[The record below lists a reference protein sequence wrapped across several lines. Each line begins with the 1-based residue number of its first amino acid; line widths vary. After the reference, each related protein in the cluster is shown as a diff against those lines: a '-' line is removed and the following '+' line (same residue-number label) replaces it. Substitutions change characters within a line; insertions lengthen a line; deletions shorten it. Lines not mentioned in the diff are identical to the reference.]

1 MNGFEYL
8 LLLLGM
14 SLVTYIPRLIP
25 LVALSGRR
33 LPDWLIEW
41 LDLIPVAILAAL
53 LFPLLVVSDETGR
66 LDLLRPELIAAVP
79 TAIIALKLKSLSVTV
94 IAGMLLFWVTSL
106 LF

>member
-33 LPDWLIEW
+33 LPDWLIEC
-41 LDLIPVAILAAL
+41 
-53 LFPLLVVSDETGR
+53 
-66 LDLLRPELIAAVP
+66 
-79 TAIIALKLKSLSVTV
+79 
-94 IAGMLLFWVTSL
+94 
-106 LF
+106 